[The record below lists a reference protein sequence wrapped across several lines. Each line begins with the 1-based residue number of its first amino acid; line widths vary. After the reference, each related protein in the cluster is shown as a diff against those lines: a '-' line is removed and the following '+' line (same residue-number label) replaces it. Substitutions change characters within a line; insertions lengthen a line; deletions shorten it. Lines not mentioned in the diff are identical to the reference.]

1 MPHIRN
7 PNRSCLR
14 HRHCSWEEWVGV
26 VVEAVVGVL
35 VVQLVVVAQLVVV
48 VSGVGEKQ
56 LVVIREFRWVVTR
69 VVQ

>member
-7 PNRSCLR
+7 LNRSCLR

-26 VVEAVVGVL
+26 VVEAVVL
-35 VVQLVVVAQLVVV
+35 VVQLVVVEQLVVV

-56 LVVIREFRWVVTR
+56 LVVIREFRWVVT
-69 VVQ
+69 QEIP